1 MKGTLTTL
9 TLLFALTIS
18 MFGQKSEEKL
28 VKEAFDNYKSSILND
43 KGEEAVKYV
52 DSRTIKY
59 YNDMLD
65 LVRHGDSAKVEAL
78 SILDKVMVFS
88 IRHRASREDILSF
101 DGRTLL
107 IYAIKSGMVG
117 KNGVA
122 NLSIGD
128 VTPTENFAKGQFVV
142 NGQKAPL
149 YFHFYKE
156 EEKWKIDLTSLFQVS
171 TTAFKK
177 MVDDSG
183 QTENEYLFSILEMLT
198 GKKPGQEIWHKVQ

>member
-183 QTENEYLFSILEMLT
+183 QTENEYLFAILEMLT